1 MSKYNRQERER
12 FIREFINNPEF
23 QPVFASWLLGHSDAL
38 QWAADWILN
47 SAKSNGNP
55 DVREFAANM
64 AMTFNAARFSEA
76 DPSQPASLGK
86 PEGAA
91 ESVETSGTP
100 EG

>member
-1 MSKYNRQERER
+1 MSKNNRQEREH
-12 FIREFINNPEF
+12 FIREFINHPDF
-23 QPVFASWLLGHSDAL
+23 QPVFASWILGHSDAL

-55 DVREFAANM
+55 LVQEFAANM

-76 DPSQPASLGK
+76 ESSQPAPLGK

-91 ESVETSGTP
+91 GIVETSDAP
-100 EG
+100 